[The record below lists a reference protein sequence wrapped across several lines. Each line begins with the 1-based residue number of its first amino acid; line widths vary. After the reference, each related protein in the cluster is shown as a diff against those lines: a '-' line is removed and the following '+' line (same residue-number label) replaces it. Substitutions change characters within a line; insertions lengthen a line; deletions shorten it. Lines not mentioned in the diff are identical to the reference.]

1 MFLPGS
7 QHRVIL
13 ALFVC
18 MALPPAVFGQRP
30 APNPGGTNR
39 GATAL
44 NGGDPTIDMDVYVMG
59 ADGAPIEVTAVVTLT
74 SPTGQVVGQGTTMGG
89 NIKFSGLAASSYTIQ
104 VVAPGYENAAKEFD
118 GYNSGAARVTIDM
131 RPASNVEKTAPGS
144 ARIMLAPKAQKE
156 LGKALEALRGN
167 KPADARNHL
176 DAAYRL
182 APNHPAVNYL
192 WGVYYSQVRD
202 QEKARSYWTKTLEFD
217 PKHLGAL
224 LSLSE
229 ASLREKKLP
238 DAESYGKRAL
248 EADSSSWRAHAI
260 LADVFSQEHS
270 PDEAI
275 RQAERALELGH
286 GEAAIVQP
294 LLARVLSESGN
305 KERATKIL
313 QEYVQNHPGDAGARK
328 QLESLQIP
336 APPVSPHV
344 EAVGAELKAST
355 ASEAAA
361 PEVKPVT
368 APEAAIALPLPSSW
382 LPPDVD
388 ETVPAVEPGAA
399 CALDEVVQK
408 VGKRV
413 VEFVKNVD
421 RFTANEFMKHESINK
436 SGVAG
441 SPETRKF
448 NYVVSVEETRPGILN
463 VEEYRLHGDS
473 PVEFP
478 GGVATLGLPALA
490 LIFHPANA
498 GNFEM
503 SCEGLG
509 RWNGEPVWQVHFRQ
523 RADKPNTFREYRIGQ
538 NGPAFPVGVRGRA
551 WIAKDSYQILR
562 METDLVAK
570 IPQIRLVADHMV
582 VEYGPVSFRNKN
594 VQMWLPQTAELYSE
608 WKGHRIHRI
617 HSFSNYLLFSVDEK
631 QQISAPKEK

>member
-1 MFLPGS
+1 MFLRGS
-7 QHRVIL
+7 KYSLLL
-13 ALFVC
+13 ALFLC
-18 MALPPAVFGQRP
+18 TALAPAVFGQRP
-30 APNPGGTNR
+30 APNPGGANR
-39 GATAL
+39 GGAGATAL
-44 NGGDPTIDMDVYVMG
+44 NGGDATIDMDVYVRG

-74 SPTGQVVGQGTTMGG
+74 SPTGQVAGQGTTLGG
-89 NIKFSGLAASSYTIQ
+89 NIKFSGLAATSYTIQ
-104 VVAPGYENAAKEFD
+104 VVAPGYENAIEEFSS
-118 GYNSGAARVTIDM
+118 YNSGAARVTIAM
-131 RPASNVEKTAPGS
+131 RPAPNVEKTAPGPS
-144 ARIMLAPKAQKE
+144 RILLAPKAQKE
-156 LGKALEALRGN
+156 LGKALEALRAN
-167 KPADARNHL
+167 KPADARSHL

-182 APNHPAVNYL
+182 APNHPEVNYL
-192 WGVYYSQVRD
+192 FGVYFSQLKD
-202 QEKARSYWTKTLEFD
+202 SEKAKSYWTKTLEFD
-217 PKHLGAL
+217 PKHSSAL

-229 ASLREKKLP
+229 ALMREKNLG
-238 DAESYGKRAL
+238 DAESYVKRAVD
-248 EADSSSWRAHAI
+248 ADPSSWRAHAI
-260 LADVFSQEHS
+260 LADVFLQKHS

-275 RQAERALELGH
+275 KQAERALELGH
-286 GEAAIVQP
+286 GQAAIVQP
-294 LLARVLSESGN
+294 LLARALAESGD
-305 KERATKIL
+305 KERAIKAL
-313 QEYVQNHPGDAGARK
+313 QEYIQNHPEDAGARG
-328 QLESLQIP
+328 QLERLGSPVALV
-336 APPVSPHV
+336 PPSKEVGTAAGNGAGTV
-344 EAVGAELKAST
+344 EAKPST
-355 ASEAAA
+355 ATDAA
-361 PEVKPVT
+361 V
-368 APEAAIALPLPSSW
+368 ALPLPSSW

-388 ETVPAVEPGAA
+388 ETVPPVEPGAV

-413 VEFVKNVD
+413 EEFVKNVD
-421 RFTANEFMKHESINK
+421 RFTANEFLKHESINK

-448 NYVVSVEETRPGILN
+448 NYVVAVEETRPGILN
-463 VEEYRLHGDS
+463 VEEYRLHGDM

-490 LIFHPANA
+490 LIFHPINA

-503 SCEGLG
+503 SCEGLS
-509 RWNGEPVWQVHFRQ
+509 RWNGAPVWQVHFRQ

-594 VQMWLPQTAELYSE
+594 VQMWVPQTAELYSE

-631 QQISAPKEK
+631 QQISSPKEK